1 MIGLLGLNH
10 KTAPIKVREKF
21 VFCEED
27 VKRFVPQLIE
37 IGLNGAI
44 VVSTC
49 NRTEIYFDY
58 SGKNIQSFTDTI
70 EDKLFEWRRADKS
83 VSTHFYRKYQEEASK
98 HLFRVAS
105 GLDSMALGEYQIVGQ
120 LKDAFAIAE
129 KHQVN
134 SSTLIRLF
142 NKAFEAGKKVRTQTE
157 LSKGAVSISYAA
169 VELANKK
176 LHNLTSHPTL
186 LVGAGQT
193 GELTLQN
200 LIKKGCDKFT
210 IINRTFEKA
219 CELADRHK
227 GIAKDFSELENQL
240 VVNDIVI
247 ASTASKKALIT
258 KEMVEK
264 VMIERQNKPMFFVD
278 LSVPH
283 NIATDVNEVENVFL
297 FDVDDL
303 NAVVD
308 ETFGKRQGEI
318 KKAEKIIAEVVS
330 EFSDWQYTRNLTP
343 TFQNIS
349 DNFQKIN
356 KTELEGFMKR
366 QINND
371 GEDASLYADHITNK
385 FIRLMIKN
393 VKSITDNGRKKEYIE
408 LVNDLFNLAP

>member
-27 VKRFVPQLIE
+27 VKRFVPKLIE

-58 SGKNIQSFTDTI
+58 SGNDITCFTDTI
-70 EDKLFEWRRADKS
+70 ENKLFEWRKADKS
-83 VSTHFYRKYQEEASK
+83 VSSHFYRKYQEDASL

-120 LKDAFAIAE
+120 LKDAFAISE
-129 KHQVN
+129 KFEVN

-157 LSKGAVSISYAA
+157 LSKGAISVSYAA
-169 VELANKK
+169 VELANNK
-176 LHNLTSHPTL
+176 LKHLISHPTL

-193 GELTLQN
+193 GELTIQN
-200 LIKKGCDKFT
+200 LIKKGCSKFT
-210 IINRTFEKA
+210 IINRTFAKA
-219 CELADRHK
+219 SELAERYN
-227 GIAKDFSELENQL
+227 GVAKEFSELEKQL
-240 VVNDIVI
+240 RKNDIVI
-247 ASTASKKALIT
+247 ASTASKKELIT
-258 KEMVEK
+258 KELVEN
-264 VMIERQNKPMFFVD
+264 VMAKRENKPMFFVD
-278 LSVPH
+278 LSVPR
-283 NIATDVNEVENVFL
+283 NIACDVNEIENVFV
-297 FDVDDL
+297 FDIDDL

-308 ETFGKRQGEI
+308 ATFGKRKGEI
-318 KKAEKIIAEVVS
+318 EKAEIIISEVVN
-330 EFSDWQYTRNLTP
+330 EFTDWQHTRILTP

-349 DNFQKIN
+349 ENFQKIN
-356 KTELEGFMKR
+356 KAELEGFMKR
-366 QINND
+366 QLNQD
-371 GEDASLYADHITNK
+371 GDDASIYADHITNK

-408 LVNDLFNLAP
+408 MVNDLFNIAP

>member
-27 VKRFVPQLIE
+27 VRRFVPKLIE
-37 IGLNGAI
+37 LGLNGAI

-58 SGKNIQSFTDTI
+58 SGTSIVSFTDTI
-70 EDKLFEWRRADKS
+70 EKNLFEWRRADKS
-83 VSTHFYRKYQEEASK
+83 VSTHFYRKYQEDASK

-129 KHQVN
+129 KFEVN

-157 LSKGAVSISYAA
+157 LSKGAISVSYAA

-176 LHNLTSHPTL
+176 LHNLVSHPTL

-193 GELTLQN
+193 GELTIQN
-200 LIKKGCDKFT
+200 LVKKGCSKFT
-210 IINRTFEKA
+210 IINRTYEKA
-219 CELADRHK
+219 CELAERYS
-227 GIAKDFSELENQL
+227 GEAKEFSEMDSEL
-240 VVNDIVI
+240 VKNDIVI
-247 ASTASKKALIT
+247 ASTASKKELIT
-258 KEMVEK
+258 KEQVERVMVK
-264 VMIERQNKPMFFVD
+264 RQNKAMFFVD
-278 LSVPH
+278 LSVPR
-283 NIATDVNEVENVFL
+283 NIATNVSEIENVFV
-297 FDVDDL
+297 FDIDDL

-308 ETFGKRQGEI
+308 ETFGKRKGEI
-318 KKAEKIIAEVVS
+318 EKAEELIDEVVT
-330 EFSDWQYTRNLTP
+330 EFSDWQFTRILTP

-349 DNFQKIN
+349 NNFQKIN
-356 KTELEGFMKR
+356 KTELEGFMKK
-366 QINND
+366 QVNQN
-371 GEDASLYADHITNK
+371 GEDASVYADHITNK

-408 LVNDLFNLAP
+408 IVNDLFNIAP